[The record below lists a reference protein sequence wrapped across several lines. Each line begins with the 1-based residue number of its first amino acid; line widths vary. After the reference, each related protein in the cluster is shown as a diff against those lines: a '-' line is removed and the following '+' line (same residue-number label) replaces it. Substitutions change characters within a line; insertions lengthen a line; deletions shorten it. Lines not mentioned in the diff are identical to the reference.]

1 MSNQTEFK
9 TSKFSGL
16 GNEILL
22 VDLIRQSGRIDSDS
36 VKKIVAN
43 NQVQF
48 DQLISIKAPCLPDLD
63 FSATIFNRD
72 GSKAENCI
80 NGARCFGK
88 YIFDTG
94 LLNKPQ
100 LLVGIEENIW
110 KISNPE
116 KNTYA
121 VEQEISDPNL
131 GEELLPKSDSSGLH
145 SLNLEGD
152 NLEIGFVNLGNPH
165 AINFTTGIK
174 TMPLDKWGKNI
185 QESKFF
191 PDGVNLTLA
200 EMISPN
206 EVNIRVFERGVGETL
221 ACGSGACAT
230 VVIGVQLGY
239 LQKEVTVNF
248 KTGSLS
254 IKYDPNNQVLTAIG
268 PAVFLEETSILI

>member
-1 MSNQTEFK
+1 MSSQTELK

-22 VDLIRQSGRIDSDS
+22 VDLIRQSGHVDSDL
-36 VKKIVAN
+36 VKKIVVTS
-43 NQVQF
+43 QVQF
-48 DQLISIKAPCLPDLD
+48 DQLISIEAPSLPDLD

-94 LLNKPQ
+94 LLNKPE
-100 LLVGIEENIW
+100 LLVGVEENTW

-116 KNTYA
+116 KNMYA
-121 VEQEISDPNL
+121 VEQEISDPSL
-131 GEELLPKSDSSGLH
+131 GEEMLPKINSSGLH
-145 SLNLEGD
+145 SLDLGGD

-165 AINFTTGIK
+165 AIHFNTEIK
-174 TMPLDKWGKNI
+174 AMPLDKWGKII
-185 QESKFF
+185 QESKHF

-200 EMISPN
+200 EMISPK

-230 VVIGVQLGY
+230 VVKGVQLGY
-239 LQKEVTVNF
+239 LEKEAKVNF
-248 KTGSLS
+248 KTGCLS
-254 IKYDPNNQVLTAIG
+254 IKYDSDNQVLTAKG
-268 PAVFLEETSILI
+268 PADFLEETSILI

>member
-1 MSNQTEFK
+1 MSSQAELK

-48 DQLISIKAPCLPDLD
+48 DQLISIEAPFLPDLD
-63 FSATIFNRD
+63 FSATIYNRD

-94 LLNKPQ
+94 LLNKPE
-100 LLVGIEENIW
+100 LLVGIEENTW

-116 KNTYA
+116 KDTYA

-131 GEELLPKSDSSGLH
+131 GEELLPKSNSSGLR
-145 SLNLEGD
+145 SLDLEGD

-174 TMPLDKWGKNI
+174 TMPLDKWGKSI
-185 QESKFF
+185 QESKSF

-206 EVNIRVFERGVGETL
+206 EVDIRVFERGVGETL

-239 LQKEVTVNF
+239 LQKEATVNF

-254 IKYDPNNQVLTAIG
+254 IKYDSNNQVLTAKG
-268 PAVFLEETSILI
+268 PADFLEETSILI

>member
-1 MSNQTEFK
+1 MSNLTELK
-9 TSKFSGL
+9 TSTFSGL
-16 GNEILL
+16 GNKILL
-22 VDLIRQSGRIDSDS
+22 VDLIRQSGHIDSDL

-48 DQLISIKAPCLPDLD
+48 DQLISIEAPSLPDLD
-63 FSATIFNRD
+63 FSAKIFNRD
-72 GSKAENCI
+72 GSRAENCI

-94 LLNKPQ
+94 LLNKPE
-100 LLVGIEENIW
+100 LLVGIENNTW

-121 VEQEISDPNL
+121 VEQEISDPSL
-131 GEELLPKSDSSGLH
+131 GAEMLPTLNSSNLH
-145 SLNLEGD
+145 SLGLKGD
-152 NLEIGFVNLGNPH
+152 NLDIGFVNLGNPH
-165 AINFTTGIK
+165 AIHFATGIN
-174 TMPLDKWGKNI
+174 TMPLDKWGKDI

-191 PDGVNLTLA
+191 PNGVNLTLA
-200 EMISPN
+200 EMTSPA
-206 EVNIRVFERGVGETL
+206 EVNVRVFERGVGETL

-230 VVIGVQLGY
+230 VVKGVELGY

-254 IKYDPNNQVLTAIG
+254 IKYDSDNQVLTATG
-268 PAVFLEETSILI
+268 PADFLEETSILI

>member
-1 MSNQTEFK
+1 MSSQTELK

-22 VDLIRQSGRIDSDS
+22 VDLIRQSGHVDSDL
-36 VKKIVAN
+36 VKKIVVTS
-43 NQVQF
+43 QVQF
-48 DQLISIKAPCLPDLD
+48 DQLISIEAPSLPDLD

-94 LLNKPQ
+94 LLNKPE
-100 LLVGIEENIW
+100 LLVGVEENTW

-116 KNTYA
+116 KNMYA
-121 VEQEISDPNL
+121 VEQEISDPSL
-131 GEELLPKSDSSGLH
+131 GEEMLPKINSSGLH
-145 SLNLEGD
+145 SLDLGGD

-165 AINFTTGIK
+165 AIHFNTEIK
-174 TMPLDKWGKNI
+174 AMPLDKWGKII
-185 QESKFF
+185 QESKPF

-200 EMISPN
+200 EMISPK

-230 VVIGVQLGY
+230 VVKGVQLGY
-239 LQKEVTVNF
+239 LEKEAIVNF
-248 KTGSLS
+248 KTGCLS
-254 IKYDPNNQVLTAIG
+254 IKYDSDNQVLTAKG
-268 PAVFLEETSILI
+268 PADFLEETSILI

>member
-1 MSNQTEFK
+1 MSSQTELK

-22 VDLIRQSGRIDSDS
+22 VDLIRQSGHVDSDL
-36 VKKIVAN
+36 VKKIVVTS
-43 NQVQF
+43 QVQF
-48 DQLISIKAPCLPDLD
+48 DQLISIEAPSLPDLD

-94 LLNKPQ
+94 LLNKPE
-100 LLVGIEENIW
+100 LLVGVEENTW

-116 KNTYA
+116 KNMYA
-121 VEQEISDPNL
+121 VEQEISDPSL
-131 GEELLPKSDSSGLH
+131 GEEMLPKINSSGLH
-145 SLNLEGD
+145 SLDLGGD

-165 AINFTTGIK
+165 AIHFNTEIK
-174 TMPLDKWGKNI
+174 AMPLDKWGKII
-185 QESKFF
+185 QESKHF

-200 EMISPN
+200 EMISPK
-206 EVNIRVFERGVGETL
+206 EVNVRVFERGVGETL

-230 VVIGVQLGY
+230 VIKGVQLGY
-239 LQKEVTVNF
+239 LEKEAIVNF
-248 KTGSLS
+248 KTGCLS
-254 IKYDPNNQVLTAIG
+254 IKYDSDNQVLTATG
-268 PAVFLEETSILI
+268 PADFLEETNILI

>member
-1 MSNQTEFK
+1 MSSQTELK

-22 VDLIRQSGRIDSDS
+22 VDLIRQSGHVDSDL
-36 VKKIVAN
+36 VKKIVVTS
-43 NQVQF
+43 QVQF
-48 DQLISIKAPCLPDLD
+48 DQLISIEAPSLPDLD

-88 YIFDTG
+88 YIFDSG
-94 LLNKPQ
+94 LLNKPE
-100 LLVGIEENIW
+100 LLVGVEENTW

-116 KNTYA
+116 KNMFA
-121 VEQEISDPNL
+121 VEQEISDPSL
-131 GEELLPKSDSSGLH
+131 GEEMLPKINSSGLH
-145 SLNLEGD
+145 SLDLGGD

-165 AINFTTGIK
+165 AIHFNTEIK
-174 TMPLDKWGKNI
+174 AMPLDKWGKII
-185 QESKFF
+185 QESKPF

-200 EMISPN
+200 EMISPK

-230 VVIGVQLGY
+230 VVKGVQLGY
-239 LQKEVTVNF
+239 LEKEAIVNF
-248 KTGSLS
+248 KTGCLS
-254 IKYDPNNQVLTAIG
+254 IKYDSDNQVLTAKG
-268 PAVFLEETSILI
+268 PADFLEEASILI

>member
-1 MSNQTEFK
+1 MSSQAELK

-16 GNEILL
+16 GNEILS
-22 VDLIRQSGRIDSDS
+22 VDLITQSGRIDSDS

-48 DQLISIKAPCLPDLD
+48 DQLISIEAPSLPDLD
-63 FSATIFNRD
+63 FSATIYNRD

-94 LLNKPQ
+94 LLNKPE
-100 LLVGIEENIW
+100 LLVGIEENTW

-116 KNTYA
+116 KDTYA

-131 GEELLPKSDSSGLH
+131 GEELLPKSNSSGLR
-145 SLNLEGD
+145 SLDLEGD

-174 TMPLDKWGKNI
+174 TMPLDKWGKSI
-185 QESKFF
+185 QESKSF

-206 EVNIRVFERGVGETL
+206 EVDIRVFERGVGETL

-239 LQKEVTVNF
+239 LQKEATVNF

-254 IKYDPNNQVLTAIG
+254 IKYDSDNQVLTAKG
-268 PAVFLEETSILI
+268 PADFLEETSILI

>member
-1 MSNQTEFK
+1 MSSQTELK

-22 VDLIRQSGRIDSDS
+22 VDLIRQSGHVDSDL
-36 VKKIVAN
+36 VKKIVLTS
-43 NQVQF
+43 QVQF
-48 DQLISIKAPCLPDLD
+48 DQLISIEAPSLPNLD

-94 LLNKPQ
+94 LLNKPE
-100 LLVGIEENIW
+100 LLVGVEENTW

-116 KNTYA
+116 KNMYA
-121 VEQEISDPNL
+121 VEQEISDPSL
-131 GEELLPKSDSSGLH
+131 GEEMLPKINSSGLH
-145 SLNLEGD
+145 SLDLGGD

-165 AINFTTGIK
+165 AIHFNTEIK
-174 TMPLDKWGKNI
+174 AMPLDKWGKII
-185 QESKFF
+185 QESKHF

-200 EMISPN
+200 EMISPK
-206 EVNIRVFERGVGETL
+206 EVNVRVFERGVGETL

-230 VVIGVQLGY
+230 VIKGVQLGY
-239 LQKEVTVNF
+239 LEKEAIVNF
-248 KTGSLS
+248 KTGCLS
-254 IKYDPNNQVLTAIG
+254 IKYDSDNQVLTATG
-268 PAVFLEETSILI
+268 PADFLEETNILI

>member
-1 MSNQTEFK
+1 MSNLTELK

-16 GNEILL
+16 GNKILL
-22 VDLIRQSGRIDSDS
+22 VDLIRQSGHIDSDL

-48 DQLISIKAPCLPDLD
+48 DQLISIEAPSLPDLD
-63 FSATIFNRD
+63 FSAKIFNRD
-72 GSKAENCI
+72 GSRAENCI

-94 LLNKPQ
+94 LLNKPE
-100 LLVGIEENIW
+100 LLVGIENNTW

-116 KNTYA
+116 KNMYA
-121 VEQEISDPNL
+121 VEQEISDPSL
-131 GEELLPKSDSSGLH
+131 GAEMLPTLNSSNLH
-145 SLNLEGD
+145 SLGLKGD
-152 NLEIGFVNLGNPH
+152 NLDIGFVNLGNPH
-165 AINFTTGIK
+165 AIHFATGIN
-174 TMPLDKWGKNI
+174 TMPLDKWGKDI

-191 PDGVNLTLA
+191 PNGVNLTLA
-200 EMISPN
+200 EMTSPA
-206 EVNIRVFERGVGETL
+206 EVNVRVFERGVGETL

-230 VVIGVQLGY
+230 VVKGVELGY

-254 IKYDPNNQVLTAIG
+254 IKYDSDNQVLTATG
-268 PAVFLEETSILI
+268 PADFLEETSILI

>member
-1 MSNQTEFK
+1 MSSQTELK

-22 VDLIRQSGRIDSDS
+22 VDLIRQSGHVDSDL
-36 VKKIVAN
+36 VKKIVVTS
-43 NQVQF
+43 QVQF
-48 DQLISIKAPCLPDLD
+48 DQLISIEAPSLPDLD

-94 LLNKPQ
+94 LLNKPE
-100 LLVGIEENIW
+100 LLVGVEENTW

-116 KNTYA
+116 KNMYA
-121 VEQEISDPNL
+121 VEQEISDPSL
-131 GEELLPKSDSSGLH
+131 GEEMLPKINSSGLH
-145 SLNLEGD
+145 SLDLGGD

-165 AINFTTGIK
+165 AIHFNTEIK
-174 TMPLDKWGKNI
+174 AMPLDKWGKII
-185 QESKFF
+185 QESKHF

-200 EMISPN
+200 EMISPK
-206 EVNIRVFERGVGETL
+206 EVNVRVFERGVGETL

-230 VVIGVQLGY
+230 VIKGVQLGY
-239 LQKEVTVNF
+239 LEKEAIVNF
-248 KTGSLS
+248 KTGCLS
-254 IKYDPNNQVLTAIG
+254 IKYDSDNQVLTAKG
-268 PAVFLEETSILI
+268 PADFLEETSILI

>member
-1 MSNQTEFK
+1 MSSQIELK

-22 VDLIRQSGRIDSDS
+22 VDLIRQSGHIDSDL

-43 NQVQF
+43 SQVQF
-48 DQLISIKAPCLPDLD
+48 DQLISIEAPSLPDLD

-88 YIFDTG
+88 YIFDSG
-94 LLNKPQ
+94 LLNKPE
-100 LLVGIEENIW
+100 LLVGVEENTW

-116 KNTYA
+116 KNMFA
-121 VEQEISDPNL
+121 VEQEISDPSL
-131 GEELLPKSDSSGLH
+131 GEEMLPKINSSGLH
-145 SLNLEGD
+145 SLDLGGD

-165 AINFTTGIK
+165 AIHFNTEIK
-174 TMPLDKWGKNI
+174 SMPLDKWGKII
-185 QESKFF
+185 QESRLF
-191 PDGVNLTLA
+191 PNGVNLTLA
-200 EMISPN
+200 EMMSPK

-230 VVIGVQLGY
+230 VVKGVQLGY
-239 LQKEVTVNF
+239 LQKEAIVNF
-248 KTGSLS
+248 KTGCLS
-254 IKYDPNNQVLTAIG
+254 IKYDSDNQVLTAKG
-268 PAVFLEETSILI
+268 PADFLEETSILI

>member
-1 MSNQTEFK
+1 MSNQAELK

-22 VDLIRQSGRIDSDS
+22 VDLIRQSGCIDSDS

-48 DQLISIKAPCLPDLD
+48 DQLISIEAPSLPDLD

-88 YIFDTG
+88 YIFDTE
-94 LLNKPQ
+94 LLNKSE
-100 LLVGIEENIW
+100 LLVGIEENTW

-131 GEELLPKSDSSGLH
+131 GEELLPKSNSLGLH
-145 SLNLEGD
+145 SLDLEGD

-174 TMPLDKWGKNI
+174 TMPLDKWGKSI
-185 QESKFF
+185 QESKSF

-200 EMISPN
+200 EMISTN
-206 EVNIRVFERGVGETL
+206 KVDIRVFERGVGETL

-239 LQKEVTVNF
+239 LQKEATVNF

>member
-1 MSNQTEFK
+1 MSNLSELR

-16 GNEILL
+16 GNKILL
-22 VDLIRQSGRIDSDS
+22 VDLIRQSGHIDSDL

-48 DQLISIKAPCLPDLD
+48 DQLISIEAPSLPDLD
-63 FSATIFNRD
+63 FSAKIFNRD
-72 GSKAENCI
+72 GSRAENCI

-94 LLNKPQ
+94 LLNKPE
-100 LLVGIEENIW
+100 LLVGVEENTW

-116 KNTYA
+116 KNMYA
-121 VEQEISDPNL
+121 VEQEISDPSL
-131 GEELLPKSDSSGLH
+131 GEEMLPKINSSGLH
-145 SLNLEGD
+145 SLDLGGD

-165 AINFTTGIK
+165 AIHFNTDIK
-174 TMPLDKWGKNI
+174 AMPLDKWGKII
-185 QESKFF
+185 QESKPF

-200 EMISPN
+200 EMISPK

-230 VVIGVQLGY
+230 VVKGVQLGY
-239 LQKEVTVNF
+239 LEKEAIVNF
-248 KTGSLS
+248 KTGCLS
-254 IKYDPNNQVLTAIG
+254 IKYDSDNQVLTAKG
-268 PAVFLEETSILI
+268 PADFLEETSILI

>member
-1 MSNQTEFK
+1 MSNQAELK

-22 VDLIRQSGRIDSDS
+22 VDLIRQSGCIDSDS

-43 NQVQF
+43 DQVQF
-48 DQLISIKAPCLPDLD
+48 DQLISIEAPSLPDLD

-94 LLNKPQ
+94 LLNKPE
-100 LLVGIEENIW
+100 LLVGIEENTW

-116 KNTYA
+116 KNIYA
-121 VEQEISDPNL
+121 VEQEISNPNL
-131 GEELLPKSDSSGLH
+131 GEELLPKSNSLGLY
-145 SLNLEGD
+145 SLDLEGD

-165 AINFTTGIK
+165 AIYFTTGIK
-174 TMPLDKWGKNI
+174 AMPLDKWGQNI

-191 PDGVNLTLA
+191 PNGVNLTLA

-230 VVIGVQLGY
+230 VVIGFQLGY
-239 LQKEVTVNF
+239 LQKEATVNF

-254 IKYDPNNQVLTAIG
+254 IKYDSDNQVLTAKG
-268 PAVFLEETSILI
+268 PADFLEETSILI

>member
-1 MSNQTEFK
+1 MSSLTELK

-16 GNEILL
+16 GNKILL
-22 VDLIRQSGRIDSDS
+22 VDLIRQSSHVDSDL

-48 DQLISIKAPCLPDLD
+48 DQLISIEAPSLPDLD
-63 FSATIFNRD
+63 FSAKIFNRD
-72 GSKAENCI
+72 GSRAENCI

-88 YIFDTG
+88 YIFDTE
-94 LLNKPQ
+94 LLNKPE

-110 KISNPE
+110 KISNPQ

-121 VEQEISDPNL
+121 VEQRISYPNL
-131 GEELLPKSDSSGLH
+131 GKELLPKSNTSGLH
-145 SLNLEGD
+145 SLDLEGD

-165 AINFTTGIK
+165 AINFTAGIN
-174 TMPLDKWGKNI
+174 TMPLDKWGKSI
-185 QESKFF
+185 QESKSF
-191 PDGVNLTLA
+191 PNGVNLTLA

-206 EVNIRVFERGVGETL
+206 EVDIRVFERGVGETL

>member
-1 MSNQTEFK
+1 MSSQTELK

-22 VDLIRQSGRIDSDS
+22 VDLIRQSGHVDSDL
-36 VKKIVAN
+36 VKKIVVTS
-43 NQVQF
+43 QVQF
-48 DQLISIKAPCLPDLD
+48 DQLISIEAPSLPDLD

-94 LLNKPQ
+94 LLNKPE
-100 LLVGIEENIW
+100 LLVGVEENTW

-116 KNTYA
+116 KNMYA
-121 VEQEISDPNL
+121 VEQEISDPSL
-131 GEELLPKSDSSGLH
+131 GEEMLPKINSSGLH
-145 SLNLEGD
+145 SLDLGGD

-165 AINFTTGIK
+165 AIHFNTEIK
-174 TMPLDKWGKNI
+174 AMPLDKWGKII
-185 QESKFF
+185 QESKPF

-200 EMISPN
+200 EMISPK

-230 VVIGVQLGY
+230 VIKGVQLGY
-239 LQKEVTVNF
+239 LEKEAIVNF
-248 KTGSLS
+248 KTGCLS
-254 IKYDPNNQVLTAIG
+254 IKYDSDNQVLTATG
-268 PAVFLEETSILI
+268 PADFLEETSILI

>member
-1 MSNQTEFK
+1 MSNQAELK

-22 VDLIRQSGRIDSDS
+22 VDLIRQSGCIDSDS

-48 DQLISIKAPCLPDLD
+48 DQLISIEAPSLPDLD

-94 LLNKPQ
+94 LLNKPE

-110 KISNPE
+110 KISNPQ

-121 VEQEISDPNL
+121 VEQRISDPNL
-131 GEELLPKSDSSGLH
+131 GKELLPKSNTSGLH
-145 SLNLEGD
+145 SLDLEGD

-165 AINFTTGIK
+165 AINFTAGIN
-174 TMPLDKWGKNI
+174 TMPLDKWGKSI
-185 QESKFF
+185 QESKSF
-191 PDGVNLTLA
+191 PNGVNLTLA

-206 EVNIRVFERGVGETL
+206 EVDIRVFERGVGETL

-230 VVIGVQLGY
+230 VIIGVQLGY

>member
-48 DQLISIKAPCLPDLD
+48 DQLISIEAPSLPDLD

-94 LLNKPQ
+94 LLNKPE

-110 KISNPE
+110 KISNPQ

-121 VEQEISDPNL
+121 VEQRISDPNL
-131 GEELLPKSDSSGLH
+131 GKELLPKSNTSGLH
-145 SLNLEGD
+145 ALDLEGD

-174 TMPLDKWGKNI
+174 TMPLDKWGKRI
-185 QESKFF
+185 QESKSF
-191 PDGVNLTLA
+191 PNGVNLTLA

-206 EVNIRVFERGVGETL
+206 EVDIRVFERGVGETL

-254 IKYDPNNQVLTAIG
+254 IKYDPNKQVLTAIG

>member
-1 MSNQTEFK
+1 MSSQTELK

-48 DQLISIKAPCLPDLD
+48 DQLISIEAPSLPDLD

-88 YIFDTG
+88 YIFDTE
-94 LLNKPQ
+94 LLNKSE
-100 LLVGIEENIW
+100 LLVGIEENTW

-131 GEELLPKSDSSGLH
+131 GEELLPKSNSLGLH
-145 SLNLEGD
+145 SLDLEGD

-174 TMPLDKWGKNI
+174 TMPLDKWGKSI
-185 QESKFF
+185 QESKSF

-200 EMISPN
+200 EMISAN
-206 EVNIRVFERGVGETL
+206 KVDIRVFERGVGETL

-239 LQKEVTVNF
+239 LQKEATVNF

-254 IKYDPNNQVLTAIG
+254 IKYDPDNQVFISTGSAD
-268 PAVFLEETSILI
+268 FLEETSILI

>member
-1 MSNQTEFK
+1 MSSQTELK

-22 VDLIRQSGRIDSDS
+22 VDLIRQSGHVDSDL
-36 VKKIVAN
+36 VKKIVLTS
-43 NQVQF
+43 QVQF
-48 DQLISIKAPCLPDLD
+48 DQLISIEAPSLPDLD

-94 LLNKPQ
+94 LLNKPE
-100 LLVGIEENIW
+100 LLVGVEENTW
-110 KISNPE
+110 KISNSE
-116 KNTYA
+116 KNMYA
-121 VEQEISDPNL
+121 VEQEISDPSL
-131 GEELLPKSDSSGLH
+131 GEEMLPKINSSGLH
-145 SLNLEGD
+145 SLDLGGD

-165 AINFTTGIK
+165 AIHFNTEIK
-174 TMPLDKWGKNI
+174 AMPLDKWGKII
-185 QESKFF
+185 QESKHF

-200 EMISPN
+200 EMISPK

-230 VVIGVQLGY
+230 VIKGVQLGY
-239 LQKEVTVNF
+239 LEKEAIVNF
-248 KTGSLS
+248 KTGCLS
-254 IKYDPNNQVLTAIG
+254 IKYDSDTQVLTATG
-268 PAVFLEETSILI
+268 PADFLEETNILI

>member
-1 MSNQTEFK
+1 MSNQAELK

-22 VDLIRQSGRIDSDS
+22 VDLIRQSGYIDSDS
-36 VKKIVAN
+36 VKKLVAK

-48 DQLISIKAPCLPDLD
+48 DQLISIEAPSLPDLD

-94 LLNKPQ
+94 LLNKPE

-110 KISNPE
+110 KISNPQ

-121 VEQEISDPNL
+121 VEQRISDPNL
-131 GEELLPKSDSSGLH
+131 GKELLPKSNTSGLH
-145 SLNLEGD
+145 SLDLEGD

-165 AINFTTGIK
+165 AINFTAGIN
-174 TMPLDKWGKNI
+174 TMPLDKWGKSI
-185 QESKFF
+185 QESKSF
-191 PDGVNLTLA
+191 PNGVNLTLA

-206 EVNIRVFERGVGETL
+206 EVDIRVFERGVGETR

-254 IKYDPNNQVLTAIG
+254 IKYDPNKQVLTAIG